1 MYALTGDKL
10 VHMKDFP
17 IAEPALVLARDDESV
32 CAALA
37 PGGGGEGR
45 YIVLNIV
52 EGKVVTII
60 PCTINHGTLGPIL
73 DHRPSCL

>member
-1 MYALTGDKL
+1 MYALAGDKL

-37 PGGGGEGR
+37 PGGGEGR

-52 EGKVVTII
+52 EGKVNYTTLL
-60 PCTINHGTLGPIL
+60 CTHQEK
-73 DHRPSCL
+73 

>member
-1 MYALTGDKL
+1 MAPQKRRLLQMYALTGDKL
-10 VHMKDFP
+10 MHMKDFG
-17 IAEPALVLARDDESV
+17 IAEPAVVLARDDESV

-52 EGKVVTII
+52 EGKVK
-60 PCTINHGTLGPIL
+60 
-73 DHRPSCL
+73 CLCV